1 MPHTTA
7 AKNAMLTSLASVITH
22 IALHSSFPGTTG
34 LNEVAGGSY
43 ARKSVS
49 HSAPSG
55 GAMDITASQ
64 LFDVPAG
71 ATVAWVGFWG
81 ALTAGTFYGYAP
93 NGATQINEFTADAA
107 TDVITSPAHGFA
119 DTNQIV
125 FYGGTPP
132 AGLTEGT
139 IYFVRD
145 ATTDTF
151 KVAATS
157 GGVAINLTSAGSN
170 QCVVSRIVVEI
181 FVGAGQ
187 VNVTSAANNLN
198 LA

>member
-1 MPHTTA
+1 MPHTNA
-7 AKNAMLTSLASVITH
+7 AKNAMLSSLATIMTH
-22 IALHSSFPGTTG
+22 ASLHSAFPSTTG
-34 LNEVAGGSY
+34 ANEIAGGSY
-43 ARKSVS
+43 ARKAIS
-49 HSAPSG
+49 HTTPAS

-71 ATVAWVGFWG
+71 ATVGWIGGWSASS
-81 ALTAGTFYGYAP
+81 AGTFYGYAP
-93 NGATQINEFTADAA
+93 NGATTINEFTADAA
-107 TDVITSPAHGFA
+107 TDVITSPAHGFS
-119 DTNQIV
+119 DTQTIV

-139 IYFVRD
+139 VYFVRD

-157 GGVAINLTSAGSN
+157 GGSAINLTSAGSN
-170 QCVVSRIVVEI
+170 QCVVSRIVVET
-181 FVGAGQ
+181 FAGAGQ
-187 VNVTSAANNLN
+187 VNVTSFANNLN

>member
-1 MPHTTA
+1 MPHTIA
-7 AKNAMLTSLASVITH
+7 AKNAMLTSLASVLTH
-22 IALHSSFPGTTG
+22 ISLHSAFPGTTG
-34 LNEVAGGSY
+34 VNELTGGSY
-43 ARKSVS
+43 ARKAVT

-55 GAMDITASQ
+55 GAMDITAPQ

-71 ATVAWVGFWG
+71 ATVAWIGYWG
-81 ALTAGTFYGYAP
+81 ALSGGTFYGYAA
-93 NGATQINEFTADAA
+93 NGATAINEFTADAA

-139 IYFVRD
+139 IYFARD
-145 ATTDTF
+145 VTTDTF

-170 QCVVSRIVVEI
+170 QCVVSKIVAET